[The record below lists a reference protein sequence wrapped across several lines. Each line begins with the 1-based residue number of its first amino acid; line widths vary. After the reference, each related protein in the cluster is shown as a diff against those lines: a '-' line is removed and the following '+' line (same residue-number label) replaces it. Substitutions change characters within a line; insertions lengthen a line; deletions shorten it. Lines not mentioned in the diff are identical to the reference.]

1 MIRWSLTESRARYSS
16 HHTEEG
22 GGRMWWGMRR
32 GRCGKGERRE
42 TNWWWGDGADG
53 ERGDR
58 MECKEVEV
66 EVERVWTS
74 DKERLHCRIM
84 TAIHFVLRWA
94 LRCFFLPF
102 FITLSAPCSQETDAE
117 ANCSL
122 WFTWGMLTMLTGWV
136 QRQWREAEEMF
147 VWLWP

>member
-22 GGRMWWGMRR
+22 GGRMGWGMKR

-42 TNWWWGDGADG
+42 TNWCRGDGADG